1 MQEEEA
7 GYYGGYA
14 FQGTGTNSC
23 SGGAGGSSYVSG
35 MSGCTTYNNY
45 VFNNGITIAGNAL
58 MPNPNGGAQ
67 VTGNSGNGVA
77 KITILSLD

>member
-1 MQEEEA
+1 MEAVEA

-35 MSGCTTYNNY
+35 MSGCVTYQNY
-45 VFNNGITIAGNAL
+45 IFNNASTIAGNAL
-58 MPNPNGGAQ
+58 MPNPAGGVQ
-67 VTGNSGNGVA
+67 VTGNAGNGVV
-77 KITILSLD
+77 KISILNLE